1 MDLVRAKSSAL
12 HFFRNDLDPQKS
24 VHCSQADFL
33 ASKGKERK
41 VSARLDA
48 GFSGGKKA
56 RPSRTTGTAWVFSG
70 SLDAVE

>member
-1 MDLVRAKSSAL
+1 MCIAVRQISL
-12 HFFRNDLDPQKS
+12 LQRE
-24 VHCSQADFL
+24 
-33 ASKGKERK
+33 KERK

>member
-1 MDLVRAKSSAL
+1 M
-12 HFFRNDLDPQKS
+12 
-24 VHCSQADFL
+24 HCSQADFL

-48 GFSGGKKA
+48 GFSGGKKKA

>member
-1 MDLVRAKSSAL
+1 MCIAVRQISL
-12 HFFRNDLDPQKS
+12 LQRE
-24 VHCSQADFL
+24 
-33 ASKGKERK
+33 KERK

-56 RPSRTTGTAWVFSG
+56 RPSRTTGTTAWVFSG